1 MRKLGRKLAFCWK
14 RLVQQELENLLTRV
28 PNALQRYF
36 GNAMHA
42 VAARTEVPKISWH
55 VISKGALV
63 NRLKKFHN
71 FYGPSHPSHANE
83 IQEEFFGLVP
93 YLGTGEKPFSCSD
106 TVTIQKQQDW
116 ATYGNSE
123 NIENVSKMT

>member
-1 MRKLGRKLAFCWK
+1 
-14 RLVQQELENLLTRV
+14 
-28 PNALQRYF
+28 
-36 GNAMHA
+36 MHA

-63 NRLKKFHN
+63 NRLKTFHH
-71 FYGPSHPSHANE
+71 FHGPSHPSHPSHANE
-83 IQEEFFGLVP
+83 TQEEFFGLVP

-123 NIENVSKMT
+123 NIENVSNMTLKLYNRTCTAIETLHHPQLIFHVCQLN